1 MIQDSPDHSSFTVIR
16 DRLSPEVRYK
26 FFTWVLALAKAKKL
40 LDGEV
45 LAVDS
50 TTLEANAA
58 MKSIVR
64 RNSEENWREYMTK
77 LMRESGT
84 IATDATP
91 AIEELK
97 RFGKSC
103 RNKQVSNDVWKSPSI
118 SDSRIAQW
126 NDGTTHLAYKAE
138 HAADLKTEMIVA
150 AEISLRTWVTGRPWK
165 IR

>member
-1 MIQDSPDHSSFTVIR
+1 LRELAPSGDRVAPQRLAVASRFLGIPVTQDSPDHSSFTVIR
-16 DRLSPEVRYK
+16 DRLSLEVHYQL
-26 FFTWVLALAKAKKL
+26 FTRVLALAKAKKL

-50 TTLEANAA
+50 TTLEANAT

-64 RNSEENWREYMTK
+64 RDSEENLREYVTK

-97 RFGKSC
+97 RFGKS
-103 RNKQVSNDVWKSPSI
+103 RKNKQVLNDVWKSPSVSYI
-118 SDSRIAQW
+118 RIA
-126 NDGTTHLAYKAE
+126 
-138 HAADLKTEMIVA
+138 
-150 AEISLRTWVTGRPWK
+150 
-165 IR
+165 